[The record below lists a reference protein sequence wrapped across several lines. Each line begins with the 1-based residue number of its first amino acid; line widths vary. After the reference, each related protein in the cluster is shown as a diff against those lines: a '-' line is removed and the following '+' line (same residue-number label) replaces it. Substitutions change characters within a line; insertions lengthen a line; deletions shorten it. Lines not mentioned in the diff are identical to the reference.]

1 MTKAEYK
8 AALGAGIDA
17 ILTNPTDVTDTQRRA
32 CVDQM
37 IANLNTETVNPDH
50 ATHPVTKG

>member
-1 MTKAEYK
+1 MTKSEYK
-8 AALGAGIDA
+8 AALSADIDA
-17 ILTNPTDVTDTQRRA
+17 IFTNPAEVTDAQKRA

-37 IANLNTETVNPDH
+37 IANLNTDTVNPDH